1 MRNYKIT
8 IQYEGTNFSGWQRL
22 PGDKATVQGTLETAI
37 GEVLGYPVTIDGSGR
52 TDAGVH
58 ATAQVANVNT
68 SGKLDELDFLEK
80 MNDKLPESLQLIDV
94 ELVKNTFHSRY
105 NAKGKRYIYTIDC
118 RDKASVFAKKYA
130 YHYPQELDVERMKK
144 AARVLVGTHDF
155 TSFTDK
161 KDHKT
166 NTRTIHAIEIKQVG
180 DMIEFIYEGNGFL
193 NHMVR
198 IITGTLLD
206 VGTGKTDHKGLK
218 AILDSKLRANAG
230 AMAPSKGL
238 RLEKVYY

>member
-1 MRNYKIT
+1 MRNYKLT
-8 IQYEGTNFSGWQRL
+8 IQYDGTNFAGWQRL
-22 PGDKATVQGTLETAI
+22 SGDKATVQGTLEKAI
-37 GEVLGYPVTIDGSGR
+37 GDTLGYPVTIDGSGR

-68 SGKLDELDFLEK
+68 SGKLDEVDFLVKINE
-80 MNDKLPESLQLIDV
+80 KLPETVQLIDV

-105 NAKGKRYIYTIDC
+105 NAKGKRYIYTVDC
-118 RDKASVFAKKYA
+118 RDKASVFDRKFVH
-130 YHYPQELDVERMKK
+130 HYPQGLDIERMKQ
-144 AARVLVGTHDF
+144 AIRVLVGTHDF

-166 NTRTIHAIEIKQVG
+166 NTRTIHTIEIKQKG
-180 DMIEFIYEGNGFL
+180 DIIDFIYEGNGFL

-198 IITGTLLD
+198 IMTGTLLD
-206 VGTGKTDHKGLK
+206 VGTGKISEKELK
-218 AILDSKLRANAG
+218 VILESKCRANAG